1 MTQETETITPARRS
15 RVWWLC
21 AGTALLLIAGCAYL
35 GAIAAAGLA
44 AQPEHGD
51 LIIVLGNEV
60 LADGS
65 PSPRLAARLDCALD
79 AHKQGL
85 APYFF
90 VSGGRGLSG
99 FDEGVVMRDY
109 LVARGIAED
118 HIIVD
123 LEGINS
129 HATARNAALV
139 MHEHGWH
146 SAIVVSQYFH
156 VFRAR
161 MACHIEGI
169 AFVSTAAP
177 WYFELRDLYS
187 LAREGAA
194 LPVYAI
200 RHWLDR

>member
-1 MTQETETITPARRS
+1 MTQEAENITQARRS
-15 RVWWLC
+15 RLWWLC
-21 AGTALLLIAGCAYL
+21 AGTALLAIAGCSYL
-35 GAIAAAGLA
+35 GAIAAVGLA

-51 LIIVLGNEV
+51 VIIVLGNEV

-79 AHKQGL
+79 AHKLGL

-99 FDEGVVMRDY
+99 FDEGMVMRDY

-123 LEGINS
+123 LEGVNS

-156 VFRAR
+156 LLRAK
-161 MACHIEGI
+161 MACQLEGI
-169 AFVSTAAP
+169 TFVSAAAP
-177 WYFELRDLYS
+177 HYFELRDLYS
-187 LAREGAA
+187 LAREGVA
-194 LPVYAI
+194 LPVYVA
-200 RHWLDR
+200 RNWLDR